1 MNSDIN
7 RQYGARL
14 CTQLLY
20 YVNYSSFHHLTAN
33 DLSVTYSSTISSL
46 FVSSSTGISFCNKA
60 PMPLLTRSASDASAR
75 ERFPHGV
82 GALRVPPHQHPRRKY
97 TQGTASRISYK
108 AARKGQQSL
117 PWNPRGGLESLWPV
131 RCFHWGTPGGCA
143 CQRAVRK
150 RKTRCTPCYPCCAA
164 VGNVRGNDAEYAQ
177 MLPMMQNITYSKG
190 TDEHGIKFTSRA
202 HYSTHQSPFL
212 HGILQGT
219 VYLHAAFLWSMCTH
233 IALNYLAQEHTDR
246 CCYNI

>member
-14 CTQLLY
+14 CTQILY
-20 YVNYSSFHHLTAN
+20 YVNYSSAN

-46 FVSSSTGISFCNKA
+46 FVSSSTGISFSNKA
-60 PMPLLTRSASDASAR
+60 PMPLLTLSAYDASVR
-75 ERFPHGV
+75 GRFPHGV
-82 GALRVPPHQHPRRKY
+82 GALRVPPHQHLRRKY
-97 TQGTASRISYK
+97 TQDTASRISYK

-143 CQRAVRK
+143 CQRAVKKGK
-150 RKTRCTPCYPCCAA
+150 RRCTPCYPCCAA
-164 VGNVRGNDAEYAQ
+164 VASVRGTDAEYEQ
-177 MLPMMQNITYSKG
+177 RLMQNIIYSTG
-190 TDEHGIKFTSRA
+190 TDEHGIKLTSRA
-202 HYSTHQSPFL
+202 HSSTDQSRVL
-212 HGILQGT
+212 YGTLQGT
-219 VYLHAAFLWSMCTH
+219 VYLHAAFLRWSLCTH